1 MSADGSSLLW
11 ATYLG
16 GGIGDGNDA
25 VFDLA
30 LDTSGNVIM
39 CGDTYS
45 SDFPATPGAYD
56 STYNG
61 VADAFVAKLSAD
73 GSSLVWATYLG
84 GGNAEH
90 CYALAYDGSG
100 VIFVGGETQ
109 SANFPA
115 TPGAYDTSLNGLED
129 AFVASLSEDG
139 SALRWGTFLGGTGSG
154 EDEPWAFEIDTSGN
168 PVVAGVTYAPDFPT
182 TPGAYDPTYS
192 GGFTDAFVSKLS
204 ADGST
209 LLWSTFLGGGVG
221 DGDQATALVR
231 DGSGNFIVAGRTLS
245 SDFPVTSGAYDITY
259 NGGGDAFAATLSAD
273 GTALLWSTF
282 LGGDGDEGASK
293 FELDSS
299 GDLVLAGAT
308 QSANF
313 PATPDAFD
321 PTFNGFVDAFV
332 ARLSPDGS
340 SLVYASFL
348 GGGNAEGANDV
359 ALDVSGNP
367 IVVGRA
373 DSSDFPVTAGAF
385 DVEMNGSYEAFVA
398 KLTLGAL
405 SPPETTI
412 TSPAAGTWYSTTAVT
427 VSGNATDE
435 GAGVDRVEVSC
446 DGGSTW
452 GLAAGTVSWTISC
465 TALGEGPN
473 RVVAR
478 AVDRVGWMFV
488 HDITVN
494 LDLTPPRVAITLPE
508 EGSWFGSGLVT
519 VSGTAT
525 DFGGS
530 GFSFAAPPEVSTG
543 CTISHT
549 SANSPELR
557 WDVVCGALVEGPNRI
572 DLRFFD
578 SVGWVSPA
586 SISLNV
592 DLTAPLVAISVP
604 AEGAWFSGNAV
615 TISGTA
621 TDEGSGLDR
630 VEVSCDS
637 ATTWH
642 PAMGRS
648 SWAYACMG
656 QREGR
661 NLVRARAFD
670 LVGRES
676 ANKLLSVNVDL
687 TPPTV
692 TIVCVPSRGEVGT
705 AVTCALEAFDD
716 LDPSPTISWR
726 VTRQGSV
733 VIAGSGMR
741 VEFTPDRVG
750 PYVVEAVAQDRT
762 GHLGT
767 DSATVTASERLL
779 VWVSLFV
786 VLPAAVGVLMFLLA
800 RRKKRRRIAPP

>member
-1 MSADGSSLLW
+1 MPHKPGEATRERLNISQRTRRRGVKMGAMEAKVRLAAGSMGIAIFSGAWLLFLILTPLAVAAPGTSGGNLDEGTPLDLAVMTSSFTENVGQLRDDEVRLFAGSGSLQLGFAESAVLIKIVDGTPSGRAARFGDPAAWRRQLPPSRTAVVRLDFDGANRVIPQGRHPLPHPANFLFGDDPAAWRAGVRSFKEVVYEDLYAGIDLVYRMTPDGLKYDFIVQPSADPAWIRMAYEGITSLSTSSDRLVLHTAAGEVRDEGLVATAQGSTVRCAFERLEIRHVGFACEGWDRTHALVIDPLVWATFLGGGREEEAMTLALDGSGNPIVAGWTYSTDFPVTYGAYDITFNGGYTDAFVAKLSADGSSLLW

-192 GGFTDAFVSKLS
+192 GGCTDAFVSKLS

-367 IVVGRA
+367 ILVGRA
-373 DSSDFPVTAGAF
+373 DSS
-385 DVEMNGSYEAFVA
+385 
-398 KLTLGAL
+398 
-405 SPPETTI
+405 
-412 TSPAAGTWYSTTAVT
+412 
-427 VSGNATDE
+427 
-435 GAGVDRVEVSC
+435 
-446 DGGSTW
+446 
-452 GLAAGTVSWTISC
+452 
-465 TALGEGPN
+465 
-473 RVVAR
+473 
-478 AVDRVGWMFV
+478 
-488 HDITVN
+488 
-494 LDLTPPRVAITLPE
+494 
-508 EGSWFGSGLVT
+508 
-519 VSGTAT
+519 
-525 DFGGS
+525 
-530 GFSFAAPPEVSTG
+530 
-543 CTISHT
+543 
-549 SANSPELR
+549 
-557 WDVVCGALVEGPNRI
+557 
-572 DLRFFD
+572 
-578 SVGWVSPA
+578 
-586 SISLNV
+586 
-592 DLTAPLVAISVP
+592 
-604 AEGAWFSGNAV
+604 
-615 TISGTA
+615 
-621 TDEGSGLDR
+621 
-630 VEVSCDS
+630 
-637 ATTWH
+637 
-642 PAMGRS
+642 
-648 SWAYACMG
+648 
-656 QREGR
+656 
-661 NLVRARAFD
+661 
-670 LVGRES
+670 
-676 ANKLLSVNVDL
+676 
-687 TPPTV
+687 
-692 TIVCVPSRGEVGT
+692 
-705 AVTCALEAFDD
+705 
-716 LDPSPTISWR
+716 
-726 VTRQGSV
+726 
-733 VIAGSGMR
+733 
-741 VEFTPDRVG
+741 
-750 PYVVEAVAQDRT
+750 
-762 GHLGT
+762 
-767 DSATVTASERLL
+767 
-779 VWVSLFV
+779 
-786 VLPAAVGVLMFLLA
+786 
-800 RRKKRRRIAPP
+800 